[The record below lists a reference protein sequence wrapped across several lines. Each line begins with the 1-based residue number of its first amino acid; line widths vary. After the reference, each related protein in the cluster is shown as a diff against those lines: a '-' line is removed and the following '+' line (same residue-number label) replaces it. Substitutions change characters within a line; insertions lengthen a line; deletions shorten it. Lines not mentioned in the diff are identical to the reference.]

1 MALAAG
7 VALVAL
13 GSAFQS
19 KMSDGPQRFENGG
32 IVGGTSFYGDKILA
46 RVNSG
51 ELILNQKQQAAVYGR
66 MNGGQAVNVT
76 LGGGFELDGTK
87 LRLVL
92 DRADARK
99 NRLG

>member
-1 MALAAG
+1 
-7 VALVAL
+7 
-13 GSAFQS
+13 
-19 KMSDGPQRFENGG
+19 MSDGPQRFENGG

-66 MNGGQAVNVT
+66 MNSSSDSGLSFAAS
-76 LGGGFELDGTK
+76 TK
-87 LRLVL
+87 IQGSDLLVVIE
-92 DRADARK
+92 RAEKKK